1 MPAGG
6 VIGTLVSL
14 ISGAVSNI
22 VAAAIILFIGFIAGR
37 LLGRLAERVL
47 DEIQLSKAIYHATK
61 TSIPAAEVIGYL
73 VTFFIYFLAII
84 MALDTLKIQTLLF
97 NLLSVALIALITAS
111 IALSLKDFVSNVFA
125 GAYIH
130 QRGLVRKGDTIRI
143 GSLEGT
149 VISVD
154 MADTRIETKEGD
166 TIFVPNSLIMQK
178 TVLIRKRAKRA
189 DRQPTS

>member
-22 VAAAIILFIGFIAGR
+22 VAAGIILFIGFIAGR

-47 DEIQLSKAIYHATK
+47 EEIELDRTIYHATK
-61 TSIPAAEVIGYL
+61 TSVPAAEAIGYL
-73 VTFFIYFLAII
+73 VMYFIYFLAIV
-84 MALDTLKIQTLLF
+84 MALDALKIKAWLF
-97 NLLSVALIALITAS
+97 NLVSIAIIAIITGS

-130 QRGLVRKGDTIRI
+130 QRGMVRKGDTLAI
-143 GSLEGT
+143 GGMEGT

-154 MADTRIETKEGD
+154 LAETKIEVKEGD
-166 TIFVPNSLIMQK
+166 TLFVPNLLIMQK
-178 TVLIRKRAKRA
+178 TAVIRKRAKKGRHAA
-189 DRQPTS
+189 D

>member
-22 VAAAIILFIGFIAGR
+22 VAAGIILFIGFIAGR

-47 DEIQLSKAIYHATK
+47 EEIELDRTIYHATK
-61 TSIPAAEVIGYL
+61 TSVPAAEAIGYL
-73 VTFFIYFLAII
+73 ITYFIYFLAIV
-84 MALDTLKIQTLLF
+84 MALDALKIKVWLF
-97 NLLSVALIALITAS
+97 NLVSIAIIAIITGS

-130 QRGLVRKGDTIRI
+130 QRGMVRKGDTLAI
-143 GSLEGT
+143 GGMEGT

-154 MADTRIETKEGD
+154 LAETKIEVKEGD
-166 TIFVPNSLIMQK
+166 TLFVPNLLIMQK
-178 TVLIRKRAKRA
+178 TAVIRKRAKKGRHAA
-189 DRQPTS
+189 D

>member
-1 MPAGG
+1 MPTGG

-14 ISGAVSNI
+14 ISGTVSNI
-22 VAAAIILFIGFIAGR
+22 VAAGIILFIGFIAGR

-61 TSIPAAEVIGYL
+61 TSIPAAEAIGYL
-73 VTFFIYFLAII
+73 VTYFIYFLAIV
-84 MALDTLKIQTLLF
+84 MALDALKIQALLF
-97 NLLSVALIALITAS
+97 NTVSIALIAIIIAS

-130 QRGLVRKGDTIRI
+130 QRGLVRKGDTASI
-143 GSLEGT
+143 GGLEGT

-166 TIFVPNSLIMQK
+166 IIFVPNSLIMQK
-178 TVLIRKRAKRA
+178 TVLIRKRVKKG
-189 DRQPTS
+189 